1 MIENIQQVD
10 TSNFNELI
18 TYLSLNRH
26 NISDLEREFGEK
38 YLDNGYGS
46 IFYLPKNTIFKKIIV
61 QLQDNIINGFSFIGN
76 FDISFNDIK
85 NKYGEYREEYSFR
98 DNLYFY
104 FFKEIDNTFLIEL
117 ILENNINV
125 INDKEGIKQFSI
137 IFEK

>member
-1 MIENIQQVD
+1 MIENIQQVN
-10 TSNFNELI
+10 TSNFNQLI

-61 QLQDNIINGFSFIGN
+61 QLQDNIINRFSFIGN

-117 ILENNINV
+117 ILENNIDI